1 MFDTNESPMIQ
12 KTTKLLNV
20 LNILEEATENRK

>member
-1 MFDTNESPMIQ
+1 MFDANESPMIQ
-12 KTTKLLNV
+12 KNTKLLNV

>member
-1 MFDTNESPMIQ
+1 MFDANESPMI
-12 KTTKLLNV
+12 KKNTKLFNV